1 VLLLLLQLGQKVGA
15 RGGFLRVLVFVGAMQ
30 QQKGNG
36 ELLSLAA
43 FSITFSEKLQLQQN
57 KRSRRK
63 RKRKGRRRKKR
74 KNKSSKRT
82 SMVGAWSSATSSP

>member
-1 VLLLLLQLGQKVGA
+1 VGG
-15 RGGFLRVLVFVGAMQ
+15 RGGFLPVLVFVGAMQ
-30 QQKGNG
+30 QQEGNG

-43 FSITFSEKLQLQQN
+43 FSVAFGEKLQLQHN

-63 RKRKGRRRKKR
+63 RKRKGRRRKKW
-74 KNKSSKRT
+74 KNKSSKRA

>member
-63 RKRKGRRRKKR
+63 RKRKGRRKKR

>member
-1 VLLLLLQLGQKVGA
+1 L
-15 RGGFLRVLVFVGAMQ
+15 Q
-30 QQKGNG
+30 QQEGNG

-43 FSITFSEKLQLQQN
+43 FSVAFGEKLQLQHN

-63 RKRKGRRRKKR
+63 RKRKGRRKKW
-74 KNKSSKRT
+74 KNKSSKRA

>member
-1 VLLLLLQLGQKVGA
+1 
-15 RGGFLRVLVFVGAMQ
+15 MQ
-30 QQKGNG
+30 QQEGNG

-43 FSITFSEKLQLQQN
+43 FSVAFGEKLQLQHN

-63 RKRKGRRRKKR
+63 RKRKGRRKKW
-74 KNKSSKRT
+74 KNKSSKRA